1 MRNIGFPERKRKKH
15 KQVSE
20 SLLQRFFISGIP
32 NEFLPYI
39 IRKRRQKLYPKHP
52 IYKGFT
58 LSLSMRNLF
67 YRSRN
72 MKKII
77 IAACMALLGCGS
89 VFAQQGK
96 QAIGGNLSYGT
107 EIESVGIGLKYQYNI
122 TDQIRIEPSMNY
134 FFKNDGLSM
143 FDINANI
150 HYLFPI
156 ASNISLYPLAG
167 FTYTNWHLDLGKA
180 GDYDVSGSD
189 GKFGVNLGAG
199 MEFDLDK
206 NWSLNFDIKYQL
218 ISDLDQA
225 VFNLGVAYNF

>member
-1 MRNIGFPERKRKKH
+1 
-15 KQVSE
+15 
-20 SLLQRFFISGIP
+20 
-32 NEFLPYI
+32 
-39 IRKRRQKLYPKHP
+39 
-52 IYKGFT
+52 
-58 LSLSMRNLF
+58 
-67 YRSRN
+67 

-167 FTYTNWHLDLGKA
+167 FTYTNWHLDLGKV
-180 GDYDVSGSD
+180 GDYDVKHAKSVIFKKVIHRWLDSD
-189 GKFGVNLGAG
+189 
-199 MEFDLDK
+199 
-206 NWSLNFDIKYQL
+206 L
-218 ISDLDQA
+218 ISNIILIFQTKTNTLY
-225 VFNLGVAYNF
+225 FSSIT

>member
-1 MRNIGFPERKRKKH
+1 
-15 KQVSE
+15 
-20 SLLQRFFISGIP
+20 
-32 NEFLPYI
+32 
-39 IRKRRQKLYPKHP
+39 
-52 IYKGFT
+52 
-58 LSLSMRNLF
+58 
-67 YRSRN
+67 

-122 TDQIRIEPSMNY
+122 TDQIRIETSMNY

-156 ASNISLYPLAG
+156 ASNISLNSLPLFSNNKLQFA
-167 FTYTNWHLDLGKA
+167 LRKA
-180 GDYDVSGSD
+180 ADYDVSGSD

-206 NWSLNFDIKYQL
+206 SWSLNFDNKYQL

-225 VFNLGVAYNF
+225 VFNFGVAYNF

>member
-1 MRNIGFPERKRKKH
+1 
-15 KQVSE
+15 
-20 SLLQRFFISGIP
+20 
-32 NEFLPYI
+32 
-39 IRKRRQKLYPKHP
+39 
-52 IYKGFT
+52 
-58 LSLSMRNLF
+58 
-67 YRSRN
+67 

-150 HYLFPI
+150 HYLFPRKRWRLPLTFLPNRL
-156 ASNISLYPLAG
+156 SFLSLQHPVRQEHKGLP
-167 FTYTNWHLDLGKA
+167 
-180 GDYDVSGSD
+180 VR
-189 GKFGVNLGAG
+189 
-199 MEFDLDK
+199 K
-206 NWSLNFDIKYQL
+206 NAYRESLFSEYCHSAEQT
-218 ISDLDQA
+218 
-225 VFNLGVAYNF
+225 V

>member
-1 MRNIGFPERKRKKH
+1 
-15 KQVSE
+15 
-20 SLLQRFFISGIP
+20 
-32 NEFLPYI
+32 
-39 IRKRRQKLYPKHP
+39 
-52 IYKGFT
+52 
-58 LSLSMRNLF
+58 
-67 YRSRN
+67 

-156 ASNISLYPLAG
+156 ASNVSLYPL
-167 FTYTNWHLDLGKA
+167 
-180 GDYDVSGSD
+180 SD

-206 NWSLNFDIKYQL
+206 SWSLNFDIKYQL

>member
-1 MRNIGFPERKRKKH
+1 
-15 KQVSE
+15 
-20 SLLQRFFISGIP
+20 
-32 NEFLPYI
+32 
-39 IRKRRQKLYPKHP
+39 
-52 IYKGFT
+52 
-58 LSLSMRNLF
+58 
-67 YRSRN
+67 

-156 ASNISLYPLAG
+156 ASNISLYPLYNPQNEM
-167 FTYTNWHLDLGKA
+167 FRLLGTKRSFSQNETFFFSHPYPA
-180 GDYDVSGSD
+180 L
-189 GKFGVNLGAG
+189 FR
-199 MEFDLDK
+199 
-206 NWSLNFDIKYQL
+206 L
-218 ISDLDQA
+218 ISH
-225 VFNLGVAYNF
+225 F